1 MDDILTKF
9 LADNAITIILALYII
24 RGIGDVLDDIPGDHW
39 LQIGIRGTGI
49 VLGKLSDVV
58 AGAIDAIK
66 PKRNGKPKE

>member
-9 LADNAITIILALYII
+9 LADNAITIILTLYIVRGIGDALDDIQGDHWLRIVI
-24 RGIGDVLDDIPGDHW
+24 RGIGV
-39 LQIGIRGTGI
+39 
-49 VLGKLSDVV
+49 VMGKLSDVV